1 MIRWTQPSL
10 GERELDALAGVFRDG
25 WPGAGPRVREFR
37 REFAAY
43 VGAPEEQLIAI
54 TSCTEGL
61 FLTLKALDLGPG
73 DEVVLPTISF
83 VGAAHA
89 VRNAGARIR
98 LADVDPLT
106 LNPTPEHIR
115 RCLTANTRAL
125 ILLHYGGR
133 AGWIKEIAALARQR
147 GVLLIE
153 DAACGLGATTSAGA
167 CGTLGDVGIWSFDSM
182 KLLAA
187 GDGGM
192 LRCANAVLRER
203 VDRSSRLGGITS
215 GLDAAAQSRTW
226 WRMDP
231 QQPGRRA
238 FMNDMTAAVARVQLE
253 RLPSL
258 IKRRRELIEAY
269 VARLA
274 ECREIRIPAG
284 SGPTDAPYFFWIQTE
299 ARDAVAWALRD
310 GGIYS
315 TFRYWPLHRMR
326 LYADGGDY
334 PGADRAA
341 DTTLL
346 LPLHAELGEE
356 EVDLICGIAART
368 ARAGDV
374 Q

>member
-1 MIRWTQPSL
+1 MQPSL
-10 GERELDALAGVFRDG
+10 GNRELDALAGVFRDG
-25 WPGAGPRVREFR
+25 WPGAGPRVQAFKREFG
-37 REFAAY
+37 AY

-61 FLTLKALDLGPG
+61 FLTLEALDLGPR
-73 DEVVLPTISF
+73 DEVVLPTISS

-89 VRNAGARIR
+89 VRNSGARIR

-106 LNPTPEHIR
+106 LNPTPEDIL
-115 RCLTANTRAL
+115 RCLNANTRAL

-133 AGWIKEIAALARQR
+133 AGWIEEIAALARER
-147 GVLLIE
+147 GILLIE

-192 LRCANAVLRER
+192 LRCADQALRER
-203 VDRSSRLGGITS
+203 IDCSSRLGGIKS

-231 QQPGRRA
+231 QEPGRRA

-253 RLPSL
+253 RLPWL
-258 IKRRRELIEAY
+258 IERRRALIEAY

-274 ECREIRIPAG
+274 ECKAIRTAAG
-284 SGPTDAPYFFWIQTE
+284 LGPTDAPYFFWIQTE

-310 GGIYS
+310 GGIYA

-341 DTTLL
+341 ETTLL

-356 EVDLICGIAART
+356 EVDLICGIAAR
-368 ARAGDV
+368 AALDG
-374 Q
+374 